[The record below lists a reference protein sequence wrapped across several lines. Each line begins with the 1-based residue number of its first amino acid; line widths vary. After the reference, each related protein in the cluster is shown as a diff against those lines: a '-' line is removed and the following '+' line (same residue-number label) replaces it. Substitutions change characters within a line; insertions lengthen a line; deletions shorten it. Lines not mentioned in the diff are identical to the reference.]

1 MIVSDASPIIVL
13 LKTNNLSILKD
24 LFEKITIP
32 TAVYKE
38 ITAKEQEK
46 IIFDKIDWIKTRNI
60 KNTQENVLL
69 EKLID
74 KGEAEAIILAK
85 ELKTTLLLD
94 DAKARK
100 YAKLL
105 NVEVIGTLGLLKIAK
120 NRGVIPSVKKVISN
134 MLAEGYYIEDQLIT
148 KVLEDAGES

>member
-1 MIVSDASPIIVL
+1 VIVSDASPIIVL

-24 LFEKITIP
+24 LFEKIAVP

-46 IIFDKIDWIKTRNI
+46 IIFDKIDWIETRKI

-85 ELKTTLLLD
+85 ELKTSLLVD

-100 YAKLL
+100 YAILL
-105 NVEVIGTLGLLKIAK
+105 NVEVIGTLGLLKMAK
-120 NRGVIPSVKKVISN
+120 KRGIISSVKKTISD
-134 MLAEGYYIEDQLIT
+134 MLAEGYYIEDKLIARI
-148 KVLEDAGES
+148 LEDVGES

>member
-1 MIVSDASPIIVL
+1 MIVSDASPLIVL

-24 LFEKITIP
+24 LFETIIVP

-46 IIFDKIDWIKTRNI
+46 AIFDKMEWIKTRKI
-60 KNTQENVLL
+60 KNTDMNNLL

-74 KGEAEAIILAK
+74 KGEAEAIVLAK
-85 ELKTTLLLD
+85 ELKTTLLVD

-105 NVEVIGTLGLLKIAK
+105 NVEVIGTLGLLKMAK
-120 NRGVIPSVKKVISN
+120 NHGVIPSVKGAISD
-134 MLAEGYYIEDQLIT
+134 MVSEGYYIEDKLIT
-148 KVLEDAGES
+148 QILEDVGES

>member
-1 MIVSDASPIIVL
+1 VIVSDASPIIVL
-13 LKTNNLSILKD
+13 LKTNNLFILKD
-24 LFEKITIP
+24 LFEKITVP

-46 IIFDKIDWIKTRNI
+46 IIFDKIEWIETRNI

-74 KGEAEAIILAK
+74 KGEAQAIVLAK

-120 NRGVIPSVKKVISN
+120 SRGVIPSVKKIISD
-134 MLAEGYYIEDQLIT
+134 MLAEGYYIEDKLVTQI
-148 KVLEDAGES
+148 LEDAGES

>member
-1 MIVSDASPIIVL
+1 MIVSDASPLIVL

-24 LFEKITIP
+24 LFEKITVP

-46 IIFDKIDWIKTRNI
+46 IIFDKIDWIETRNI
-60 KNTQENVLL
+60 KNTQANVLL

-74 KGEAEAIILAK
+74 KGEAEAIVLAK

-120 NRGVIPSVKKVISN
+120 NRGVIPSVKKVIGD
-134 MLAEGYYIEDQLIT
+134 MLAEGYYIEDKLIT
-148 KVLEDAGES
+148 RILEDAGES

>member
-1 MIVSDASPIIVL
+1 VIVSDASPLIVL
-13 LKTNNLSILKD
+13 LKTNNLFILKD
-24 LFEKITIP
+24 LFEKITVP

-46 IIFDKIDWIKTRNI
+46 IIFDKIEWIETRNI

-74 KGEAEAIILAK
+74 KGEAQAIVLAK

-120 NRGVIPSVKKVISN
+120 SRGVIPSVKKIISD
-134 MLAEGYYIEDQLIT
+134 MLAEGYYIEDKLVTQI
-148 KVLEDAGES
+148 LEDVGES

>member
-1 MIVSDASPIIVL
+1 VSDASPLIVL
-13 LKTNNLSILKD
+13 LKTNKLSILEE
-24 LFEKITIP
+24 LFEKVIIP
-32 TAVYKE
+32 KEVYRE

-46 IIFDKIDWIKTRNI
+46 LIFSKISWIETRTV
-60 KNTQENVLL
+60 KNTELNVFL

-74 KGEAEAIILAK
+74 KGEAEAIVLAIK
-85 ELKTTLLLD
+85 LRTPLLVD

-120 NRGVIPSVKKVISN
+120 KRGVIHSVKKVIN
-134 MLAEGYYIEDQLIT
+134 DMLAQGYYIEDKLIT
-148 KVLEDAGES
+148 RLLDDVDES

>member
-1 MIVSDASPIIVL
+1 MIVSDASPLIVL
-13 LKTNNLSILKD
+13 LKTNNLFILKD

-46 IIFDKIDWIKTRNI
+46 IIFDKIEWIETRNI

-74 KGEAEAIILAK
+74 KGEAEAIVLAK

-120 NRGVIPSVKKVISN
+120 NRGVIPSVKKIISD
-134 MLAEGYYIEDQLIT
+134 MLAEGYYIEDKLIT
-148 KVLEDAGES
+148 QILEDVGES

>member
-46 IIFDKIDWIKTRNI
+46 IIFDKIDWIK
-60 KNTQENVLL
+60 
-69 EKLID
+69 
-74 KGEAEAIILAK
+74 K
-85 ELKTTLLLD
+85 ETSKT
-94 DAKARK
+94 
-100 YAKLL
+100 
-105 NVEVIGTLGLLKIAK
+105 
-120 NRGVIPSVKKVISN
+120 PKKTSC
-134 MLAEGYYIEDQLIT
+134 
-148 KVLEDAGES
+148 

>member
-1 MIVSDASPIIVL
+1 VL
-13 LKTNNLSILKD
+13 LKTNNLFILKD
-24 LFEKITIP
+24 LFEKIAVP

-46 IIFDKIDWIKTRNI
+46 IIFDKIDWIETRKS
-60 KNTQENVLL
+60 KNTQENVLI

-74 KGEAEAIILAK
+74 KGEAEAIVLAK

-105 NVEVIGTLGLLKIAK
+105 NVGVIGTLGLLKIAK
-120 NRGVIPSVKKVISN
+120 KSRRNPFSEKSNQRHARRRLLHRRQARNTDFRRRGRIIKSTYP
-134 MLAEGYYIEDQLIT
+134 MPT
-148 KVLEDAGES
+148 